1 MKSFD
6 DVPHIQAQ
14 CSNPNCGFI
23 YDMKFGPCPKCHYIG
38 VKWAHLVTDEEMEY
52 GSEAQRQLREAL
64 DNLRR
69 FDTEPKSLHDFVNGV
84 IKEQINAVNKYY
96 PGRLCT
102 PNSKSE
108 STLEGAY
115 AASVMQNPLQEE
127 DHIRLHALGVI
138 WEG

>member
-14 CSNPNCGFI
+14 CAQCGFLF
-23 YDMKFGPCPKCHYIG
+23 DLKFGTDCPKCNHVG
-38 VKWAHLVTDEEMEY
+38 VSWAHLVTEEEMEF

-64 DNLRR
+64 DKLQR
-69 FDTEPKSLHDFVNGV
+69 FDTEPKLLHDFVNGV

-127 DHIRLHALGVI
+127 DHIRLHALGVK